1 MSNKADWEKV
11 NEEATRERRKEPR
24 LNLRFNIE
32 VSGFD
37 SDGKFF
43 SELTTTDDIS
53 EHGCRFQLKREV
65 EKNSVVAIRLLRPQ
79 GMEEAPERLVL
90 FQVARAEKGTTRQTF
105 GALKVQADQL
115 WPVSFP
121 EAERLPDVV
130 N

>member
-1 MSNKADWEKV
+1 MSNKADWERV

-24 LNLRFNIE
+24 VALRFHIE

-37 SDGKFF
+37 SEGKFF
-43 SELTTTDDIS
+43 SEQTTTDDIS

-65 EKNSVVAIRLLRPQ
+65 GRNSVVAVRLLRPQ
-79 GMEEAPERLVL
+79 GMEEASERLVL
-90 FQVARAEKGTTRQTF
+90 FQVARAEKEAARQTL
-105 GALKVQADQL
+105 GALKVQSDQM

-121 EAERLPDVV
+121 EPRQSHDIV